1 MATAMFIISCL
12 SLAVVLLGVGVKATL
27 VVSAVN
33 TLRDIVDIDQVGQL
47 KGFDE
52 AYLGMAGQALNMI
65 GTFLNYAQLLVCFCA
80 FLALIFNAFKLWA
93 SAIELKKFFVD
104 AIFKCLIVISLMLV
118 YPQIITKTI
127 DIGTMLGVEASGGY
141 DAVTDAI
148 GQLATKVQTIWDKGT
163 EQLISVLSE
172 GGTRDANGNLVV
184 SDIVLDEFMKTG
196 LSKEEATQY
205 LAKKGIVVG
214 DSGAGNK
221 FLWWENDQKKI
232 EKKAADVFTS
242 DAQMTKFMKQSL
254 SIVSALS
261 EILTGNTNSDLSE
274 GVEAGTVD
282 RVEVMTAGKEALE
295 KMILDPYIP
304 NTKRLSVGSMI
315 KTAIIV
321 QEISS
326 SGALSSAETNEDG
339 TGVSLSEIAQNNNPR
354 IVVKLLGVFVKFFV
368 YKLALVISIMIV
380 MIEYVLCMIE
390 FLIVAAVSALLIPLY
405 FIDATKNFAAN
416 ILKMIFTF
424 FVKIVV
430 TTMMTFFVMG
440 LYIRMGTRMPSL
452 DLNSTTAI
460 LYYVFNC
467 VIGVILAK
475 SGGKL
480 ASAVVSGNPSLGIGD
495 VANEMRGMAHMG
507 HTAAQGVKSAMQ
519 DVQKIGEKAQG
530 VGKAYGDK
538 KAVSAAKAN
547 VNAGANQKAD
557 AFAANLKKT
566 NSDLGMNM
574 TDKDIKKERNKVYR
588 DAKRAGNKEINK
600 DFMFKKMTG
609 QDRGMFTGKGNI
621 VGQSYF
627 DKVSGNVMT
636 TTGKTMEANRADIA
650 SSDKVNEAMADK
662 EGNLKTENNG
672 YLKSLAERFPPTK
685 TDKDRSEQNEQA
697 QGIELPEPEE
707 DTSTWD

>member
-33 TLRDIVDIDQVGQL
+33 TLRDIVDIDKIGQL

-118 YPQIITKTI
+118 YPQVITKTI
-127 DIGTMLGVEASGGY
+127 DIGTMIGVEASGGY

-321 QEISS
+321 
-326 SGALSSAETNEDG
+326 
-339 TGVSLSEIAQNNNPR
+339 
-354 IVVKLLGVFVKFFV
+354 
-368 YKLALVISIMIV
+368 
-380 MIEYVLCMIE
+380 
-390 FLIVAAVSALLIPLY
+390 
-405 FIDATKNFAAN
+405 
-416 ILKMIFTF
+416 
-424 FVKIVV
+424 
-430 TTMMTFFVMG
+430 
-440 LYIRMGTRMPSL
+440 
-452 DLNSTTAI
+452 
-460 LYYVFNC
+460 
-467 VIGVILAK
+467 
-475 SGGKL
+475 
-480 ASAVVSGNPSLGIGD
+480 
-495 VANEMRGMAHMG
+495 
-507 HTAAQGVKSAMQ
+507 
-519 DVQKIGEKAQG
+519 
-530 VGKAYGDK
+530 
-538 KAVSAAKAN
+538 
-547 VNAGANQKAD
+547 
-557 AFAANLKKT
+557 
-566 NSDLGMNM
+566 
-574 TDKDIKKERNKVYR
+574 
-588 DAKRAGNKEINK
+588 
-600 DFMFKKMTG
+600 
-609 QDRGMFTGKGNI
+609 
-621 VGQSYF
+621 
-627 DKVSGNVMT
+627 
-636 TTGKTMEANRADIA
+636 
-650 SSDKVNEAMADK
+650 
-662 EGNLKTENNG
+662 
-672 YLKSLAERFPPTK
+672 
-685 TDKDRSEQNEQA
+685 
-697 QGIELPEPEE
+697 
-707 DTSTWD
+707 

>member
-33 TLRDIVDIDQVGQL
+33 TLRDIVDIDKIGQL

-118 YPQIITKTI
+118 YPQVITKTI

-196 LSKEEATQY
+196 LTREESIQY

-214 DSGAGNK
+214 DSGAGND
-221 FLWWENDQKKI
+221 FLWFENDQKKI
-232 EKKAADVFTS
+232 EKKAADVFTT

-282 RVEVMTAGKEALE
+282 RVEIMTAGKEALE

-339 TGVSLSEIAQNNNPR
+339 TGVSLSEIAQNDNPR

-495 VANEMRGMAHMG
+495 VANEMRGMSHMA

-566 NSDLGMNM
+566 NSDLGMGM

-609 QDRGMFTGKGNI
+609 QDRGMYTGKGNI

-627 DKVSGNVMT
+627 DEESGNMKTVSG
-636 TTGKTMEANRADIA
+636 KTLDENRASIA

-685 TDKDRSEQNEQA
+685 TDKDRNEQNKQEK
-697 QGIELPEPEE
+697 GIE
-707 DTSTWD
+707 

>member
-566 NSDLGMNM
+566 NSDLGMGM